1 VGAMKICVTAVEALR
16 EKERGDEIQVYQL
29 ACTFYI
35 DGRKI
40 RWRYHLP
47 MSDKVILVALWFF
60 PQASCCLGPF
70 FAWIP
75 FAASALIILFLEIL
89 IFFQILFFSKK
100 IKNWKENEEFI

>member
-1 VGAMKICVTAVEALR
+1 MKIYVTALEALR
-16 EKERGDEIQVYQL
+16 EKERGDETQVYYRCPGKL

-70 FAWIP
+70 CMDTFCS
-75 FAASALIILFLEIL
+75 FSTYYIIFRNSD
-89 IFFQILFFSKK
+89 FFFKFYFSQRK
-100 IKNWKENEEFI
+100 